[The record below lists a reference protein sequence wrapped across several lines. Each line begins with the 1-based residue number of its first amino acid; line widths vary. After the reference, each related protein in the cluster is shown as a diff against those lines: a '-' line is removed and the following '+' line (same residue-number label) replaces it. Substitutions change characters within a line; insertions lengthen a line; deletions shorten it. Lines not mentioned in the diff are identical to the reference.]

1 MTLVDRVPRKLA
13 EPIIRDRFIAFVHVV
28 GTSYGGRKDEVGNI
42 IEENSTV
49 RRNFVNCIL
58 PAARV
63 GKQKTASSVKFE
75 LGKRRRKNGKNIEK
89 KNNTHP
95 SI

>member
-13 EPIIRDRFIAFVHVV
+13 EPIIRDRFTAFVHVV
-28 GTSYGGRKDEVGNI
+28 DTSDPRWKREEAGDI

-58 PAARV
+58 PAARA
-63 GKQKTASSVKFE
+63 GKQKTALSVKFC
-75 LGKRRRKNGKNIEK
+75 LGKRKRKNGKNRK
-89 KNNTHP
+89 K
-95 SI
+95 

>member
-13 EPIIRDRFIAFVHVV
+13 EPIIRDRFTAFVHVV
-28 GTSYGGRKDEVGNI
+28 GTGNPRRKGEEAGDI

-63 GKQKTASSVKFE
+63 GKQKTALSVKFW
-75 LGKRRRKNGKNIEK
+75 LGKRKRKNGKNRK
-89 KNNTHP
+89 K
-95 SI
+95 

>member
-13 EPIIRDRFIAFVHVV
+13 EPIIRDRFTAFVHVV
-28 GTSYGGRKDEVGNI
+28 DTGDPRLKREEAGDI
-42 IEENSTV
+42 IEEKSTV

-58 PAARV
+58 PAARA
-63 GKQKTASSVKFE
+63 GKQKTALSVKFW
-75 LGKRRRKNGKNIEK
+75 LGKRKERTEKIE

>member
-13 EPIIRDRFIAFVHVV
+13 EPIIRDRFTAFVHVV
-28 GTSYGGRKDEVGNI
+28 GTGDPGRKRDEAGDI

-58 PAARV
+58 PAARA
-63 GKQKTASSVKFE
+63 GKQKTALSVKI
-75 LGKRRRKNGKNIEK
+75 LVGKTKKKERKKIEK
-89 KNNTHP
+89 K
-95 SI
+95 